1 MLSVMATQAPS
12 PPATAPAAGRRTIGE
27 IWRRAARSGRTG
39 TAYLH
44 EEDGTWKEVLWA
56 EAGRRVDELAHGLLS
71 LGLRRGDRLAILAQ
85 TRLEW
90 ALLDFALAR
99 IGVAVVPIYATSS
112 ERDLAYILEHSEA
125 VGIVAEDEEQ
135 RARVERIRAETPR
148 VKHVLTFADLDD
160 LAARGRV
167 HAKDRPHAVD
177 EVEATIGED
186 DLLMIVYT
194 SGTTGPPKGCMMLH
208 RNYAAVVEALDRIE
222 DFHRADERCLLFL
235 PLAHTYAQ
243 LTLYAAAY
251 AGYAIAFCPDMTRIP
266 DAIAAVRPSSMPSV
280 PRVYEKVHGAVLA
293 QFDAA
298 TGVKRK
304 LIDWAMR
311 VGRESSRRLRAD
323 ESLPLGLALQR
334 RLADQLVYS
343 KVKAKLGGNLRFG
356 ISGAAPI
363 SVEILEFFH
372 ALDIHILEGY
382 GLTESASGCSVNQPH
397 RYRFGT
403 VGPTLPGIE
412 VRVDEDGE
420 ILIRG
425 DNVFAGYYKDE
436 EATRAALT
444 DDGWLRTGDVGA
456 LDEDGFLT
464 ITDRKKDIIV
474 TAGGKNVA
482 PQNIENE
489 LKTSK
494 YVSQAL
500 AVGDRRPY
508 LVALVTLDE
517 AEARKAGVAGDLDT
531 SAEARELIQ
540 GLVDELNANR
550 ASYEQVK
557 RFAILPRD
565 LSADEDELTPTL
577 KVRRRQVETNW
588 ASTIDGLYAAPR

>member
-1 MLSVMATQAPS
+1 MATQAPS
-12 PPATAPAAGRRTIGE
+12 APATAPAAGRRTIGE
-27 IWRRAARSGRTG
+27 VWRRATQSGRTG

-44 EEDGTWKEVLWA
+44 EEAGAWKELSWA

-85 TRLEW
+85 TTLEW

-99 IGVAVVPIYATSS
+99 IGVVVVPIYPTSS
-112 ERDLAYILEHSEA
+112 EGDLAYILEHSEA
-125 VGIVAEDEEQ
+125 LGVVAENDEQ
-135 RARVERIRAETPR
+135 RARVEQVRAGAPR

-167 HAKDRPHAVD
+167 HAKDRPDAVTD
-177 EVEATIGED
+177 VEGAIGED

-208 RNYAAVVEALDRIE
+208 RNYASVVEALGRID
-222 DFHRADERCLLFL
+222 DFHRDVDRCLLFL

-251 AGYAIAFCPDMTRIP
+251 SGFAIGFCPDMTRIP
-266 DAIAAVRPSSMPSV
+266 DAIAAVRPTTMPSV
-280 PRVYEKVHGAVLA
+280 PRVYEKVHAAVLA

-311 VGRESSRRLRAD
+311 VGRESSRRIQAG
-323 ESLPLGLALQR
+323 ESLPFSLALQR
-334 RLADQLVYS
+334 RLADRLVYS
-343 KVKAKLGGNLRFG
+343 KVKAKLGGSFRVG
-356 ISGAAPI
+356 VSGAAPI

-372 ALDIHILEGY
+372 ALDIQILEGY
-382 GLTESASGCSVNQPH
+382 GLTESSSGCSVNQPQ

-403 VGPTLPGIE
+403 VGPILPGIE
-412 VRVDEDGE
+412 ARIDEDGE

-436 EATRAALT
+436 EATRATLT
-444 DDGWLRTGDVGA
+444 EDGWLRTGDVGH
-456 LDEDGFLT
+456 LDADGFLT

-489 LKTSK
+489 LRTSK

-500 AVGDRRPY
+500 AIGDRRPY

-517 AEARKAGVAGDLDT
+517 AEVRKAGVAGELE
-531 SAEARELIQ
+531 SSPEARELVQ
-540 GLVDELNANR
+540 GLVDELNAKR
-550 ASYEQVK
+550 ASYEQIK

-565 LSADEDELTPTL
+565 FSADDGEVTPTL
-577 KVRRRQVETNW
+577 KVRRRQVEANW
-588 ASTIDGLYAAPR
+588 AFTIDELYAAAR